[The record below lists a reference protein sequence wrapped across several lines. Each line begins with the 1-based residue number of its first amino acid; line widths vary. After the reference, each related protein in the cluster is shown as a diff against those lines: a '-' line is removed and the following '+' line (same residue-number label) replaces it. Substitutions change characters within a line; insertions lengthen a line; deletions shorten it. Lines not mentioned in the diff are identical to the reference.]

1 LKKLDFK
8 MKAPS
13 PVANFD
19 EVNINTTFS
28 EQKEPLTIDW
38 PTVRKEL
45 ARTWQPLGD
54 EIDEKTIDTEQQ
66 VRNCRGLKSR
76 WVFHQTPP
84 IQTFFKLDK
93 VLGNPGQYGIV
104 REGIAIK
111 GPLQGE
117 KVAIKTVAKWKYS
130 KEKITQSFFEDLRGE
145 VRLMRASENHP
156 NVIKI
161 YKVFEDIQN
170 LHIVM
175 EHCAGG
181 ELFEQIT
188 SDGVESPD
196 FDEAKASKILRQII
210 SGTYHLHKLGVAHC
224 DLKPEN
230 FIFKTKDPGA
240 TLKLIDF
247 GMAKIVQWRMYHKR
261 MNGTPYYI
269 APEVLKGHY
278 NESCDMWSIGV
289 IMFIMIFGFPP
300 FYDNTN
306 NPNRQK
312 GDKIIYANVKKG
324 FFPKVKR
331 GYGPWFPKAQP
342 VSINCKDLIA
352 RLLRSDVA
360 SRMTSE
366 EAMSH
371 PWILG
376 TTKGG
381 KLFAPL
387 DSDVL
392 RSVKYFN
399 RKCQLQAEIL
409 LLLKELKY
417 LSKHQE
423 EAVKKTFEAMDLDG
437 DGMINLDD
445 LYRALHEVDS
455 QITREDCKSIMAS
468 VDASNNGVLNYND
481 LLSIRISRK
490 LISKEERLRKVFRC
504 LDVKGTKRL
513 TPAEVQGALL
523 SVHKNITLEESK
535 RLVRE
540 AKKNSDGDI
549 DYEDWLDVFV

>member
-1 LKKLDFK
+1 
-8 MKAPS
+8 MESPS
-13 PVANFD
+13 PKANFAGAK
-19 EVNINTTFS
+19 VNISKQFS
-28 EQKEPLTIDW
+28 ESKEPLTNDW
-38 PTVRKEL
+38 NEVRKDLME
-45 ARTWQPLGD
+45 AWQPIGD
-54 EIDEKTIDTEQQ
+54 DIDEKTINIEEQIK
-66 VRNCRGLKSR
+66 NCRELKSR

-84 IQTFFKLDK
+84 YQSFYKADK

-104 REGIAIK
+104 REAVAIK
-111 GPLQGE
+111 GPLQGQ
-117 KVAIKTVAKWKYS
+117 KVAIKTVAKWKYNRD
-130 KEKITQSFFEDLRGE
+130 KVTQSFFEDLRGE
-145 VRLMRASENHP
+145 VRLMRASEKHP

-161 YKVFEDIQN
+161 YQVFEDIQN

-181 ELFEQIT
+181 ELFDQIT

-196 FDEAKASKILRQII
+196 FNESKASKILRQII
-210 SGTYHLHKLGVAHC
+210 SAVYHLHQLGVAHC

-230 FIFKTKDPGA
+230 FIFKTKDEGSI
-240 TLKLIDF
+240 LKLIDF
-247 GMAKIVQWRMYHKR
+247 GMAKIVQWRMYYRR

-300 FYDNTN
+300 FYDNSN
-306 NPNRQK
+306 NPNRTR
-312 GDKIIYANVKKG
+312 GDKVIYANVKKG
-324 FFPKVKR
+324 FTPKVKR
-331 GYGPWFPKAQP
+331 GYGAWFPKSQP
-342 VSINCKDLIA
+342 VSISCKDLIA

-376 TTKGG
+376 EKIGG
-381 KLFAPL
+381 KLVPEL
-387 DSDVL
+387 DSDVM
-392 RSVKYFN
+392 RSVRYFN
-399 RKCQLQAEIL
+399 RKCQLRGEIL

-423 EAVKKTFEAMDLDG
+423 EAVKKTFELMDTDG
-437 DGMINLDD
+437 DGMINVDD
-445 LYRALHEVDS
+445 LYRALHEVDDK
-455 QITREDCKSIMAS
+455 ITKEECESIMAS
-468 VDASNNGVLNYND
+468 VDANNNGVLHYDD
-481 LLSIRISRK
+481 LLSIRINRK

-504 LDVKGTKRL
+504 LDVKQTKKL

-523 SVHKNITLEESK
+523 SVHKDITLAQAGK
-535 RLVRE
+535 LVRE
-540 AKKNSDGDI
+540 AKKNADGDI
-549 DYEDWLDVFV
+549 DYEEWLDVFV